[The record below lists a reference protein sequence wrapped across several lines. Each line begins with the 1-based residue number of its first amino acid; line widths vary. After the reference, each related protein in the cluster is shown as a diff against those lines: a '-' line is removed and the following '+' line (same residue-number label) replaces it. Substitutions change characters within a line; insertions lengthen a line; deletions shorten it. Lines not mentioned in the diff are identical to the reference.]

1 MTNITSQVFEAYVPV
16 YDVIPEKWDDAR
28 IILVEQL
35 KRLANGVNGR
45 EISYFLDEELLAG
58 KFFIPGFNNNQA
70 FRSVLRTVVV
80 FGALPNA
87 GTKSVPHNITVD
99 QNFSLIDL
107 WASAT
112 KPTAAY
118 SALNIPYASPTLN
131 ENIKI
136 NIDATNVN
144 ITTAINYSAYTVCYV
159 VIEYIQEL

>member
-1 MTNITSQVFEAYVPV
+1 MSNVTSQVFEAYVPV

-58 KFFIPGFNNNQA
+58 KFFIPGVNNNQA
-70 FRSVLRTVVV
+70 FRSVLRTVVI
-80 FGALPNA
+80 FGALPNS

-99 QNFSLIDL
+99 QNFTLTDL

-112 KPTAAY
+112 KPTVAY
-118 SALNIPYASPTLN
+118 ASLNIPYASPTLN
-131 ENIKI
+131 KNIEI
-136 NIDATNVN
+136 NLDATNVN
-144 ITTAINYSAYTVCYV
+144 ITTAIDYSAYTVTYV
-159 VIEYIQEL
+159 VIEYLQEL

>member
-1 MTNITSQVFEAYVPV
+1 MSNVTSQVFEAYVPV

-58 KFFIPGFNNNQA
+58 KFFIPGVNDNQA
-70 FRSVLRTVVV
+70 FRSVLRKVID

-87 GTKSVPHNITVD
+87 GTKSVAHGITVD
-99 QNFSLIDL
+99 QNFTLTDL
-107 WASAT
+107 WADAT
-112 KPTAAY
+112 KPTVAY
-118 SALNIPYASPTLN
+118 SAIPIPYASPTLN

-144 ITTAINYSAYTVCYV
+144 ITTAINYSAYTTCFVT
-159 VIEYIQEL
+159 IEYLQEL